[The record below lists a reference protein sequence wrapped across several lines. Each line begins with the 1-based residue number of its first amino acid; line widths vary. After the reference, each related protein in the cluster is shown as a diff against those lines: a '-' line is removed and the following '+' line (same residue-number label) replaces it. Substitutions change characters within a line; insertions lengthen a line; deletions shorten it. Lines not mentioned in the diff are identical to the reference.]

1 MSYGFRDNILRVNL
15 TTREITVEHPGEA
28 FFRQYL
34 GGKTLAG
41 YYLNKEVSGECDA
54 LSPENKVI
62 ISTSVVTGAPI
73 PGSSRFSV
81 CAKSPQTDG
90 FGSSEAGGFFG
101 PELKFAGFDAIIVEG
116 KADKPCY
123 LWIKDS
129 EVEIRDA
136 SKLWGRTTGEAE
148 ATIREELDDKRIRV
162 LQTGPGGENLV
173 RFAGL
178 CNELKHWNGRCG
190 MGAVFGS
197 KNLRAIAVRGK
208 QPLEMKNKPDVLAF
222 TKWFA
227 NAAKKAEGVQE
238 FGAAG
243 TGSLVTILDSMGILP
258 TRNFQSGSFEDA
270 EKICG
275 SRINEE
281 LLIKRESCYACPVR
295 CKRVIEN
302 ISDVK
307 DDAIDPAYGGPE
319 YETLGAIGSNCG
331 VSSMIKV
338 CKGNEL
344 IAKYGLDSIG
354 TGTTISFAME
364 CFERGLITLE
374 DTEGVDYSFGSK
386 DFLKIIEDIATRRG
400 FGAILAEGTY
410 RAALKIGKGAE
421 KYAMH
426 SKKME
431 FAAHEPR
438 GKWNV
443 GLGYA
448 VSPQGGDHV
457 VVEHD
462 HCMMGEPNMDPDYLG
477 NGDLYPLM
485 KWGIREPIDP
495 IGLTHK
501 KVRMFVILQKMWAIY
516 DTLDLCIFLGEP
528 SRRLTSLEH
537 ITKYVNDICGWDMHL
552 DELMMI
558 GEKAT
563 VLGRLF
569 NAKCGFGADNETLPD
584 RMFEPLEG
592 GALEGQKMDRAIFE
606 ESKVIYYDMT
616 GMDRD
621 GKPLYG
627 KICEMGLEE
636 FWEGEPA

>member
-1 MSYGFRDNILRVNL
+1 MAYGFRDNILRVNL

-28 FFRQYL
+28 FFRKYL

-62 ISTSVVTGAPI
+62 VSASVITGAPI

-101 PELKFAGFDAIIVEG
+101 PELKFAGFDAVIIEG

-123 LWIKDS
+123 LWIKDG

-136 SKLWGRTTGEAE
+136 AHLWGRATGEVQE
-148 ATIREELDDKRIRV
+148 AIREEHGDKRIRV

-173 RFAGL
+173 RFAAL
-178 CNELKHWNGRCG
+178 TNELKHWNGRCG

-197 KNLRAIAVRGK
+197 KNLRAIAVRGTQK
-208 QPLEMKNKPDVLAF
+208 IEMKNQPDVLAF

-227 NAAKKAEGVQE
+227 EASKKAEGVQE

-243 TGSLVTILDSMGILP
+243 TSSLVTILDSMGILP

-270 EKICG
+270 AKICG

-295 CKRVIEN
+295 CKRVVEY
-302 ISDVK
+302 ISD
-307 DDAIDPAYGGPE
+307 DAAQNIDPAYGGPE

-331 VSSMIKV
+331 VSSMIDV

-344 IAKYGLDSIG
+344 IGKYGLDSIA
-354 TGTTISFAME
+354 TGVTISFAME
-364 CFERGLITLE
+364 CWEKGLITAE
-374 DTEGVDYSFGSK
+374 DTGGIDYSWGSK
-386 DFLKIIEDIATRRG
+386 DFLKIIESIGERKG
-400 FGAILAEGTY
+400 FGDVLAEGTY
-410 RAALKIGKGAE
+410 RASQKIGKGSE

-426 SKKME
+426 AKKME

-477 NGDLYPLM
+477 AGDIYPMM

-495 IGLTHK
+495 IGLSHK
-501 KVRMFVILQKMWAIY
+501 KVVMFVMLQKMWAVC
-516 DTLDLCIFLGEP
+516 DTLDLCIFLTEP
-528 SRRLTSLEH
+528 SRRLTSMEH
-537 ITKYVNDICGWDMHL
+537 ITKFVNDICGWDMYL
-552 DELMMI
+552 DELIQI

-569 NAKCGFGADNETLPD
+569 NAKCGFGAENETLPD
-584 RMFEPLEG
+584 RMFEPLQG
-592 GALEGQKMDRAIFE
+592 GALEGMKMDRAEFE
-606 ESKVIYYDMT
+606 EAKKIYYDIT

-627 KICEMGLEE
+627 KVCALGLEE
-636 FWEGEPA
+636 LWFE